1 MEFTSNM
8 EKNKWAINTD
18 TNIASGSEECYEEK
32 NKSG

>member
-8 EKNKWAINTD
+8 EKNKWVINTD
-18 TNIASGSEECYEEK
+18 TNIESGSDKCYEEK